1 MSIPPLPFKVKT
13 KISWAGEEDGDLGFI
28 ENEIVEVYSVVD
40 DSWWNGKLR
49 RNGAEGIFP
58 KAYVEI
64 IEDKL
69 GHNSS
74 STSLV
79 NTPTK
84 PNTPLKQ
91 KTPIQDHEYDVRY
104 RSSKSNTPVKANYSA
119 RYLPNRSQCVTKAD
133 MSYDYD
139 DENNYHYNSSY
150 DTIEFGNGNLRSSN
164 PNPRKS
170 RSSSKLMSYTNHP
183 KNKHMHSSHSQED
196 LVLQREKEIEKFKIL
211 QQQQHYHIKKI
222 QQLELQDNYRNSIAI
237 SPDIY
242 HTSPSSKPRVK
253 QFKPRP
259 QSQVFQT
266 PAPVLN
272 GGNFSSL
279 ALVSKESPQNGKFI
293 SPKNGKNNLQLFN
306 NHTIESFSPEVSPK
320 PQKYVQN
327 KYVEDCYETPQK
339 ANISVEDNYDEIAY
353 KRQQLE
359 LELQQLKEL
368 EKSKQQ
374 QMKKNSYPNVKGSPY
389 RSKAI
394 QGDGVYDNSMTSSY
408 VSEDLLSSKK
418 NYQSKDDLGRKLT
431 KLNTDEGLVDEYD
444 KEDEDEE
451 FGSPP
456 PPPPPKYVK
465 SRKPVQES
473 YHISQPNEER
483 GMQQSQMRDS
493 YVRNV
498 PYDADDFRFSGN
510 SQNRIQ
516 LSDEEMLRLSQLHH
530 EELKNSTKSLQSD
543 VLNLSELSAT
553 SAGSFIRHKYD
564 KELRYQQELKMKN
577 LSIHDNND
585 DENNVELNG
594 ELKDI
599 NNKQLI
605 DSIFQDKK
613 SRHPNIFKKFL
624 QKRKEDEIMNP
635 IEQRFQNEESIDWAT
650 LKMDLNRM
658 NSLTSQDKQLRTRRI
673 VREEGSLIVKPLDYI
688 SEINTNETIGDMDS
702 PSSLDISDIPF
713 KKIDSFIE
721 KYEISS
727 DLNELISDISVKFNS
742 SKLNQVRC
750 LLLHLCKFHIIEE
763 PGKILQIKPKLNKVL
778 YKGEASVYQLNYIF
792 KKLLDALRIPSE
804 IVLGFWKKPN
814 EFYHNEQYVVNHCWL
829 SILIDN
835 QFHIIDIYCFQN
847 GSVCN
852 IREDGKGFNEYYF
865 MTEPLN
871 LVSTHI
877 PSIIDLQH
885 VVPPIDQSI
894 AFYLPRN
901 YSGFYKNRLR
911 YRNFNNA
918 LTRLKDLEFFEL
930 ELEVPSDVELFTL
943 VKTAKVTTNELS
955 LCQIFWSNSKRIAKI
970 KALLP
975 EKESIGVLQIFAG
988 EKGLQKHFDNVHELS
1003 IVIPLYHT
1011 GIYKPSKFVPR
1022 YPTVQSQN
1030 NDLYIKQPQTSK
1042 IVVKNAYNFEIW
1054 QYPSGGIN
1062 SLSNLV
1068 NQDFKIVIESPSGKY
1083 FKLNKSDPTKPF
1095 GAYESNVKC
1104 QEVGLYRGLVIGD
1117 SGNSWYVFAQW
1128 DCVMGTVTN

>member
-69 GHNSS
+69 GQNSS

-84 PNTPLKQ
+84 PSTPLKQ
-91 KTPIQDHEYDVRY
+91 KTPIQDKEYDVRY
-104 RSSKSNTPVKANYSA
+104 KSSKNNTPVKASYSA

-133 MSYDYD
+133 MAYDYD

-150 DTIEFGNGNLRSSN
+150 DNIEFSNGNLRSSN

-196 LVLQREKEIEKFKIL
+196 LVLQREKEIEKFKLL

-222 QQLELQDNYRNSIAI
+222 QQLEQQDNYRNSIAI

-253 QFKPRP
+253 QFKPGP

-266 PAPVLN
+266 PAPVMN
-272 GGNFSSL
+272 GSSFSSL
-279 ALVSKESPQNGKFI
+279 GLVSKESPQNGKFM

-320 PQKYVQN
+320 PQKHAQDN
-327 KYVEDCYETPQK
+327 YVEDYYETPQK
-339 ANISVEDNYDEIAY
+339 ANISIEDNYDEIAY

-374 QMKKNSYPNVKGSPY
+374 HMKKNSYSNVKGSPY

-394 QGDGVYDNSMTSSY
+394 QSEGIYDNSMASSY

-418 NYQSKDDLGRKLT
+418 NFQSKDDLSRKLT
-431 KLNTDEGLVDEYD
+431 KFNTDEGLADEYD
-444 KEDEDEE
+444 NEDEDEE
-451 FGSPP
+451 YGSPP
-456 PPPPPKYVK
+456 PPPPPKHVK

-483 GMQQSQMRDS
+483 NIQERQTRDNYIRS
-493 YVRNV
+493 V

-516 LSDEEMLRLSQLHH
+516 LSDEDMLRLSQLHH

-577 LSIHDNND
+577 LSIYDNN
-585 DENNVELNG
+585 DENNVELKG

-599 NNKQLI
+599 NNKQLM

-635 IEQRFQNEESIDWAT
+635 IEQKFLNAESIDWAT

-688 SEINTNETIGDMDS
+688 SEINTNETIGDIDS
-702 PSSLDISDIPF
+702 LPNLDISDIPF
-713 KKIDSFIE
+713 QKIDFFIE

-763 PGKILQIKPKLNKVL
+763 TGRILQVKPKLNEVL
-778 YKGEASVYQLNYIF
+778 YKGEASIYQLNYIF

-829 SILIDN
+829 SILIDS

-852 IREDGKGFNEYYF
+852 IRGHGKGFNEYYF

-955 LCQIFWSNSKRIAKI
+955 LCQIFWSNAKRIAKI
-970 KALLP
+970 KAILP

-988 EKGLQKHFDNVHELS
+988 AKGLQKHFDNVHELA

-1011 GIYKPSKFVPR
+1011 GICKPSKFVPR

-1083 FKLNKSDPTKPF
+1083 FKLIKSDPTKPF
-1095 GAYESNVKC
+1095 GAYESNIKC

>member
-13 KISWAGEEDGDLGFI
+13 NISWAGEEDGDLGFI

-64 IEDKL
+64 MEEKM

-74 STSLV
+74 STSLID
-79 NTPTK
+79 TPTK
-84 PNTPLKQ
+84 QHTPMKQ
-91 KTPIQDHEYDVRY
+91 RTPVYDHEHDAKY
-104 RSSKSNTPVKANYSA
+104 RSSKNNTPVKANYSA

-133 MSYDYD
+133 MSYEYD
-139 DENNYHYNSSY
+139 DENNYRYNNSY
-150 DTIEFGNGNLRSSN
+150 DTIEFGNGSPKSS
-164 PNPRKS
+164 NPRKS

-183 KNKHMHSSHSQED
+183 KNKHMHFSHSQED
-196 LVLQREKEIEKFKIL
+196 LALQREKEIEKFKIL
-211 QQQQHYHIKKI
+211 QKQQHYHIKKI
-222 QQLELQDNYRNSIAI
+222 QQLELQDNYRNSISI
-237 SPDIY
+237 SPEVY
-242 HTSPSSKPRVK
+242 HTSPTSKPRVK
-253 QFKPRP
+253 QYKPRP

-266 PAPVLN
+266 PVP
-272 GGNFSSL
+272 GIPSGNYSSP
-279 ALVSKESPQNGKFI
+279 ALPNKVSPQHDI
-293 SPKNGKNNLQLFN
+293 MSPKNSKNNLQLFN
-306 NHTIESFSPEVSPK
+306 NHTIESFSPDVSPK
-320 PQKYVQN
+320 PQKFVQD
-327 KYVEDCYETPQK
+327 KYVDDYYETPQK
-339 ANISVEDNYDEIAY
+339 AHAPVEDNYDEIAY

-359 LELQQLKEL
+359 LELQQIKEL

-374 QMKKNSYPNVKGSPY
+374 QKKKIPYSGMKSSPN

-394 QGDGVYDNSMTSSY
+394 QGDGLNTNSMASSY
-408 VSEDLLSSKK
+408 ISEDLLSSKK
-418 NYQSKDDLGRKLT
+418 NYQSKDDLSRKLT
-431 KLNTDEGLVDEYD
+431 NFNTDECLVDEYD
-444 KEDEDEE
+444 DDDDDDDEE
-451 FGSPP
+451 YGSPP

-465 SRKPVQES
+465 ARKPVQES
-473 YHISQPNEER
+473 YHIPQPNGEKE
-483 GMQQSQMRDS
+483 MQQTKLRDN

-498 PYDADDFRFSGN
+498 PYDADDFKFSGN
-510 SQNRIQ
+510 SQNRIH
-516 LSDEEMLRLSQLHH
+516 LNDDDMLRLSQLQH

-577 LSIHDNND
+577 LSLNEND
-585 DENNVELNG
+585 EENNVELNG

-599 NNKQLI
+599 NNKQLM

-624 QKRKEDEIMNP
+624 QKRKEDETMNP

-658 NSLTSQDKQLRTRRI
+658 NSLTSQDKQSRTRRI

-688 SEINTNETIGDMDS
+688 SEINANETIGDLES
-702 PSSLDISDIPF
+702 PSSFDVSDIPF
-713 KKIDSFIE
+713 KNIESFIE
-721 KYEISS
+721 KYEMST

-750 LLLHLCKFHIIEE
+750 LLLHLCKYHIIEE
-763 PGKILQIKPKLNKVL
+763 AGKILQIKPKLNEIL
-778 YKGEASVYQLNYIF
+778 YKGEASIYQLNYLF

-852 IREDGKGFNEYYF
+852 IRDHGNGYNEYYF

-901 YSGFYKNRLR
+901 YSGFYKNRLS

-930 ELEVPSDVELFTL
+930 ELEVPSDIELFTL

-955 LCQIFWSNSKRIAKI
+955 LCQIFWSNTKRIAKI
-970 KALLP
+970 KAILP
-975 EKESIGVLQIFAG
+975 EKESIGVLQVFAG
-988 EKGLQKHFDNVHELS
+988 TKGLQKHFDNVHELA

-1011 GIYKPSKFVPR
+1011 GIYKSCKFVPR

-1054 QYPSGGIN
+1054 QYPSTGIS
-1062 SLSNLV
+1062 SLSGLV

-1083 FKLNKSDPTKPF
+1083 FKLTKSDPTKPF
-1095 GAYESNVKC
+1095 GAYESNFKC